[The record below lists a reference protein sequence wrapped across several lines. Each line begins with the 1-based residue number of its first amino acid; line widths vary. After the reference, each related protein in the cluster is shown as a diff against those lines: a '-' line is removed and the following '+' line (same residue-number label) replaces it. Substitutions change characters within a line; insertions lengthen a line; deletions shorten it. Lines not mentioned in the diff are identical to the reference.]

1 MFEMRTLRW
10 ASETG
15 RSLSHLAK
23 VRSAR
28 LDGKLSVSQ
37 LLERRGM
44 VRRQAGSKQEVA
56 QEHRNPLKRVGWVWL
71 ERRSFVDPYKV
82 EWKHLK
88 GRLRVVDVILPT
100 DFEVE

>member
-1 MFEMRTLRW
+1 M
-10 ASETG
+10 
-15 RSLSHLAK
+15 
-23 VRSAR
+23 
-28 LDGKLSVSQ
+28 
-37 LLERRGM
+37 ERRGM